1 MSDSIFVPSYFG
13 APFITTIPESRYDA
27 KGRQLGFV
35 ETDVQRLER
44 LAFLNASKSRSAS
57 PSPNH
62 SPRSGAS
69 SPLMANRLAEE
80 LNLSSDEWSS
90 DDEPHILYSTPKPK
104 QGPPSVSFTP
114 ARKPSSTPASTFTPG
129 HRRKR
134 SSLSSIP
141 EED

>member
-1 MSDSIFVPSYFG
+1 MKLIS
-13 APFITTIPESRYDA
+13 APYGDPIE
-27 KGRQLGFV
+27 
-35 ETDVQRLER
+35 
-44 LAFLNASKSRSAS
+44 
-57 PSPNH
+57 
-62 SPRSGAS
+62 
-69 SPLMANRLAEE
+69 LMANRLAEE

-114 ARKPSSTPASTFTPG
+114 ARKSSSTPASTFTPG